1 MLLSYINIKIN
12 NLFRVIYEQIEGKTL
27 KLLNLKPF
35 FYILKMNTKELR
47 KLLKDNGF
55 NAYTYWGKDK
65 LINQAKIN
73 NLLPEQEEL
82 KPKEEPKPEQEEPEN
97 ISWQKQKQIRKKPVN
112 VKFIDMETKE
122 IKAFDSIY
130 KAAQYLDK
138 SPQTIRH
145 YGLKKGIWKK
155 KYQIIINEE

>member
-1 MLLSYINIKIN
+1 MDRQTNFL
-12 NLFRVIYEQIEGKTL
+12 KTSQF
-27 KLLNLKPF
+27 KAF

-47 KLLKDNGF
+47 KLLKDNGVC
-55 NAYTYWGKDK
+55 AYTYWGKDK
-65 LINQAKIN
+65 LISLAKIN
-73 NLLPEQEEL
+73 HLLPEQEEL
-82 KPKEEPKPEQEEPEN
+82 KPEEPEPEPEEEPEN
-97 ISWQKQKQIRKKPVN
+97 ISWQKQKQIRNKPVN
-112 VKFIDMETKE
+112 VKFIDVETKE

-155 KYQIIINEE
+155 KYQIIINEEE

>member
-1 MLLSYINIKIN
+1 
-12 NLFRVIYEQIEGKTL
+12 
-27 KLLNLKPF
+27 
-35 FYILKMNTKELR
+35 MNTKELR

-73 NLLPEQEEL
+73 HLLPEQEEL
-82 KPKEEPKPEQEEPEN
+82 KPKEPKPEQEEPEN
-97 ISWQKQKQIRKKPVN
+97 ISWQKQKQIRNKPVN
-112 VKFIDMETKE
+112 VKFIDVETKE
-122 IKAFDSIY
+122 VKAFDSIY